1 MTIAKPAST
10 RKARKASGRIH
21 RLARSEVERPMRTLV
36 EQLPRLATGTR
47 GDIDFANCPAALLAT
62 VAENAETT
70 AALMGRGLSA
80 IGCLMAYAAVEIED
94 GSITSDSVEAL
105 GWLMAELGDIAAV
118 CFVLATRCRQALP
131 APPQAVWTAIP

>member
-1 MTIAKPAST
+1 MTAARTASPAKAT
-10 RKARKASGRIH
+10 GRLH

-36 EQLPRLATGTR
+36 QQLPGLAVGAG
-47 GDIDFANCPAALLAT
+47 GDIDFANCPAALLAS

-80 IGCLMAYAAVEIED
+80 VGCLMAYAAVEIED

-118 CFVLATRCRQALP
+118 CFVLASHCRQALP
-131 APPQAVWTAIP
+131 APSQAPRTAIP

>member
-1 MTIAKPAST
+1 MTSAKIRPSMPTVAQL
-10 RKARKASGRIH
+10 H
-21 RLARSEVERPMRTLV
+21 RLPKSEVERPMRMLV
-36 EQLPRLATGTR
+36 EQLPRMTTCAA
-47 GDIDFANCPAALLAT
+47 GDIDFANCSASLLAN
-62 VAENAETT
+62 VAGNAETT

-118 CFVLATRCRQALP
+118 CFVLAARCRQAMP
-131 APPQAVWTAIP
+131 APPQATWTPIP

>member
-1 MTIAKPAST
+1 MTSAKIRPSRPTVAQL
-10 RKARKASGRIH
+10 H
-21 RLARSEVERPMRTLV
+21 RLQKSEVERPMRMLV
-36 EQLPRLATGTR
+36 EQLPRMTTCAAG
-47 GDIDFANCPAALLAT
+47 GIDFANCSASLLAN
-62 VAENAETT
+62 VAGNAETT

-118 CFVLATRCRQALP
+118 CFVLASRCRQAMP
-131 APPQAVWTAIP
+131 APPQATWTPIP

>member
-1 MTIAKPAST
+1 MTVAKPAVTS
-10 RKARKASGRIH
+10 KASGRLH
-21 RLARSEVERPMRTLV
+21 RLARSEVDRPMRTLV
-36 EQLPRLATGTR
+36 EQLPRLATGAG
-47 GDIDFANCPAALLAT
+47 GDIDFTSCPAALLAT

-94 GSITSDSVEAL
+94 GSIASDSVEAL

-118 CFVLATRCRQALP
+118 CFVLSAQCRRALP
-131 APPQAVWTAIP
+131 VPPQATWTAIP

>member
-1 MTIAKPAST
+1 MTAAKTALP
-10 RKARKASGRIH
+10 RKAIGRLH

-36 EQLPRLATGTR
+36 EELPRLTIGR
-47 GDIDFANCPAALLAT
+47 GGDIDFSSCPAALLAS

-70 AALMGRGLSA
+70 VALMGRGLSA

-118 CFVLATRCRQALP
+118 CFVLASQCRQALP
-131 APPQAVWTAIP
+131 APPQATWTAIP

>member
-1 MTIAKPAST
+1 
-10 RKARKASGRIH
+10 
-21 RLARSEVERPMRTLV
+21 MRMLV
-36 EQLPRLATGTR
+36 EQLPRMTTCAA
-47 GDIDFANCPAALLAT
+47 GDIDFANCSASLLAN
-62 VAENAETT
+62 VAGNAETT

-118 CFVLATRCRQALP
+118 CFVLAARCRQAMP
-131 APPQAVWTAIP
+131 APPQATWTPIP